1 MALMNPAHDAATQ
14 NGEQN
19 RGRQKSPAEG
29 PNFFWCSVSPS
40 RGTCVCGSESW
51 HARRIADR
59 AFSYAVFVLTGPS
72 TPVGLESGE
81 VCALG
86 DSDGGGGI
94 GGTGAGGGGGG
105 GANGPARGDRPVA
118 SPCTPP
124 LPLTVNRPKSANAS
138 LAKAGGIWCAVVG
151 ESRSAIP
158 PGDARRSGIG
168 TSACNDPLDEPFV
181 AANDSRRSLAV
192 LAAALASVASARDR
206 STAASLARSS
216 SLTA

>member
-1 MALMNPAHDAATQ
+1 MTLEASLKDLNFHVLHSLRDENHAHGGKGFLEVEDITITLFLDMVRGDATATGIIGRCDELKTLLLNPAA
-14 NGEQN
+14 NE
-19 RGRQKSPAEG
+19 
-29 PNFFWCSVSPS
+29 
-40 RGTCVCGSESW
+40 
-51 HARRIADR
+51 R
-59 AFSYAVFVLTGPS
+59 AIR
-72 TPVGLESGE
+72 
-81 VCALG
+81 AL
-86 DSDGGGGI
+86 
-94 GGTGAGGGGGG
+94 GGGGGG